1 MMTTKVAALKIS
13 DKIVF
18 NDKVY
23 VVTGVHQTGLH
34 DLQVYVK
41 SDFDDYETKL
51 SLLAGDKVQLL
62 DHRRRGHEQKEEGKV
77 E

>member
-13 DKIVF
+13 DKIVL

-62 DHRRRGHEQKEEGKV
+62 DHREEDKAA
-77 E
+77 